1 MDGRDMDERS
11 EHHPLSFV
19 ALRDD
24 VKARPGVYVL
34 FILSMNIIGTS
45 GTVSI
50 WDADGEFA
58 TMVWLRIWLVSLP
71 ANVVFVWG
79 TAMTL
84 RCLFL
89 LVEVPWTKRFMFYVA
104 PWLVAPVLIALSWI
118 ASWNVLAISDN
129 VDIMSDNGGFLD
141 FSWFVTFVTSIPMDY
156 NDEYASLVMWSWVS
170 LPFATGVAAMMAY
183 AAGERHQK
191 AQDSSTS

>member
-1 MDGRDMDERS
+1 METS
-11 EHHPLSFV
+11 TAPHPLSYV

-50 WDADGEFA
+50 WGAHGEFA

-84 RCLFL
+84 RCLLL

-118 ASWNVLAISDN
+118 ASWQVLALSDN
-129 VDIMSDNGGFLD
+129 VGVLLDDGAFLD
-141 FSWFVTFVTSIPMDY
+141 GMWFVTFVTSLPMDY
-156 NDEYASLVMWSWVS
+156 SDENASLVLWSWVS
-170 LPFATGVAAMMAY
+170 LPFATGVAATVAY
-183 AAGERHQK
+183 AAGERPQK

>member
-1 MDGRDMDERS
+1 MES
-11 EHHPLSFV
+11 SPAPHPLGYV

-50 WDADGEFA
+50 WGAHGEFA

-79 TAMTL
+79 SATTL

-89 LVEVPWTKRFMFYVA
+89 LIEVQWTKRFMFYLV
-104 PWLVAPVLIALSWI
+104 PWLVAPVLIALSWF
-118 ASWNVLAISDN
+118 ASWQVLAVSSNAGVLLD
-129 VDIMSDNGGFLD
+129 DHAFLNA
-141 FSWFVTFVTSIPMDY
+141 SWLVTFVTSLPMDP
-156 NDEYASLVMWSWVS
+156 DGEIAALVMWSWPS

-183 AAGERHQK
+183 AAGESPQK
-191 AQDSSTS
+191 AQDSSTP

>member
-1 MDGRDMDERS
+1 METIS
-11 EHHPLSFV
+11 TPHPLSYV
-19 ALRDD
+19 ALREDMR
-24 VKARPGVYVL
+24 ARPGVYVL

-58 TMVWLRIWLVSLP
+58 AMVWLRIWLVSLP

-89 LVEVPWTKRFMFYVA
+89 LVEAPWTKHFMFYVA

-129 VDIMSDNGGFLD
+129 VDIMGDNGGFLD
-141 FSWFVTFVTSIPMDY
+141 FSWFVTFVTSLPMDY
-156 NDEYASLVMWSWVS
+156 NDEYASLVLWSWVS
-170 LPFATGVAAMMAY
+170 LPFATGVAAMIAY
-183 AAGERHQK
+183 AAGERPQK
-191 AQDSSTS
+191 EQDSSTS

>member
-1 MDGRDMDERS
+1 METS
-11 EHHPLSFV
+11 AAPHPLSYV
-19 ALRDD
+19 ALREDMR
-24 VKARPGVYVL
+24 ARPGVYVL

-50 WDADGEFA
+50 WGAHGEFA

-84 RCLFL
+84 RCLLL

-118 ASWNVLAISDN
+118 ASWQVLAISSNAGVLLD
-129 VDIMSDNGGFLD
+129 DGAFLD
-141 FSWFVTFVTSIPMDY
+141 ASWFVTFVTSLPMDP
-156 NDEYASLVMWSWVS
+156 DGSIAALVMWSWVS
-170 LPFATGVAAMMAY
+170 LPFATGVAAAVAY
-183 AAGERHQK
+183 AAGERPQK